1 MAENMLPPSAH
12 LVIIGGGIVGCS
24 AAYHLAQLGWRNV
37 VVLDKGALPYN
48 DGSTSHAPGGMHVT
62 NYSRMMTQFAVQ
74 SVEIYSRLP
83 DFEPGRPMV
92 RHVGGIEVAYTQA
105 RMEDLKRKQG
115 VAASYGVEAHLLTPE
130 ETLMHIPILDP
141 RVIHGSF
148 YAPLDTNVIGWHVA
162 GSLANEATR
171 IGGVQFFQH
180 VPVVDL
186 EVRRGHLAAI
196 VTEQGRI
203 ECENALLCTN
213 IWAPALSEK
222 AGLVIPLLAAQHQ
235 YTISTPLPELAEFAQ
250 ATGGREIVHPI
261 LRHQDFSLYFRQH
274 WDAYGVGN
282 YRHEPLVVHPR
293 EVGKTAQRA
302 FTPEHYT
309 VAWRAAQELIPAL
322 RNRELTHA
330 FNGMFAFTVDGFP
343 VMGESAVRG
352 LWTAV
357 GVWITHAGGVG
368 KAIAEW
374 MTYGEPAIDVHEADI
389 NRFLPHQKTR
399 CYIDLRCA
407 QNYREVYDIIHPLQ
421 PIGEPRNVRL
431 SPFHNRLIEQGAVF
445 FQTAGYEVAQWY
457 EANTRLLAR
466 YAGRIPQRSGW
477 EARFWSPIQGAEH
490 LEVRNN
496 VGLFNLAALAVIE
509 VRGPGSLA
517 FLERLCAN
525 HIDRPVGRVI
535 YPCMLTPR
543 GGIQTDL
550 TVARLGEERFWVITG
565 AARLLRDLAWLERH
579 APTDGSVQLVDA
591 SSAYTVVGLWGP
603 NARHV
608 LAKVTKA
615 DLSNAAFPYYTTRE
629 IEVGAIPVTALRISY
644 AGEPG
649 WELYARSEF
658 AAALWDALWEAGR
671 PFELIAAG
679 AGALDSLRLEKG
691 YRLWGQE
698 LRPDVNPFEA
708 GLEWTVRLDK
718 ENFIGR
724 HALLQVKA
732 AGVQRRLCCMTFDAP
747 DGMALG
753 KEPLF
758 AQGRCVGYVTSANYG
773 YAVGKHILYG
783 YLPLAFAAPGTRLE
797 VEYFGVRHRATVVA
811 EPLYDPQMQRLKA
824 WNTI

>member
-1 MAENMLPPSAH
+1 MAENVLPSSAQ

-24 AAYHLAQLGWRNV
+24 AAYHLAQLGWRDV

-62 NYSRMMTQFAVQ
+62 NYSRMMTQFAVE

-92 RHVGGIEVAYTQA
+92 RRVGGIEVAYTRA

-115 VAASYGVEAHLLTPE
+115 VATSYGVEAHLLTPE
-130 ETLMHIPILDP
+130 ETLAHIPILDP

-162 GSLANEATR
+162 GSLSNEATR

-186 EVRRGHLAAI
+186 EVRRSHLTAI
-196 VTEQGRI
+196 VTERGRI
-203 ECENALLCTN
+203 ECENALLCAN
-213 IWAPALSEK
+213 IWAPAISEK

-250 ATGGREIVHPI
+250 ATGGKEIVHPI
-261 LRHQDFSLYFRQH
+261 LRHQDYSLYFRQH

-282 YRHEPLVVHPR
+282 YRHEPLMVRPHD
-293 EVGKTAQRA
+293 VGKTAQRP

-322 RNRELTHA
+322 RKSELTHA

-399 CYIDLRCA
+399 RYIDLRCA
-407 QNYREVYDIIHPLQ
+407 QNYREVYDIVHPLQ

-431 SPFHNRLIEQGAVF
+431 SPFHSRLVEQGAVF

-457 EANTRLLAR
+457 EANAHLLAK
-466 YAGRIPQRSGW
+466 YAGRIPQRNGW

-496 VGLFNLAALAVIE
+496 VGLFNLATLAVIE

-525 HIDRPVGRVI
+525 RIDRPAGRVI
-535 YPCMLTPR
+535 YTSMLTPR

-565 AARLLRDLAWLERH
+565 GALLPRDLAWLERH
-579 APTDGSVQLVDA
+579 APTDGSVQIVDA
-591 SSAYTVVGLWGP
+591 SSAYTAVGLWGP

-608 LAKVTKA
+608 LARVTET
-615 DLSNAAFPYYTTRE
+615 DLSNAAFPYYTARE

-649 WELYARSEF
+649 WELYTRSEF

-679 AGALDSLRLEKG
+679 AGAFDSLRLEKG

-708 GLEWTVRLDK
+708 GLEWAVRLDK
-718 ENFIGR
+718 EDFIGR

-732 AGVQRRLCCMTFDAP
+732 VGVQRRLCCMTFDAP

-753 KEPLF
+753 KEPIF
-758 AQGRCVGYVTSANYG
+758 AGERCVGYVTSANYG

-783 YLPLAFAAPGTRLE
+783 YLPLALAAPGTRLE

-824 WNTI
+824 

>member
-1 MAENMLPPSAH
+1 MAENGLPSSAH

-24 AAYHLAQLGWRNV
+24 AAYHLAQLGWRDV

-62 NYSRMMTQFAVQ
+62 NYSRMMTQFAVE

-92 RHVGGIEVAYTQA
+92 RRVGGIEVAYTQA

-115 VAASYGVEAHLLTPE
+115 VATSYGVEAHLLTPE
-130 ETLMHIPILDP
+130 ETLAYIPILDP
-141 RVIHGSF
+141 SVIHGSF

-186 EVRRGHLAAI
+186 EVRRGHLTAL
-196 VTEQGRI
+196 VTGQGRI
-203 ECENALLCTN
+203 ACDHALLCTN

-235 YTISTPLPELAEFAQ
+235 YTISAPLPELAEFAQ
-250 ATGGREIVHPI
+250 AVGGREIAHPI

-282 YRHEPLVVHPR
+282 YRHEPLMVHPR
-293 EVGKTAQRA
+293 DVGKTAQRA

-322 RNRELTHA
+322 RNKELTHA

-389 NRFLPHQKTR
+389 HRFLPHQKTR
-399 CYIDLRCA
+399 RYIALRCA
-407 QNYREVYDIIHPLQ
+407 QNYREVYDIVHPLQ
-421 PIGEPRNVRL
+421 PIGEPRNVRR
-431 SPFHNRLIEQGAVF
+431 SPFHSRLIEQGAVF

-457 EANTRLLAR
+457 EANAHLLAR
-466 YAGRIPQRSGW
+466 YAGRIPQRNGW

-490 LEVRNN
+490 LEVRHN
-496 VGLFNLAALAVIE
+496 VGLFNLATLAVIE
-509 VRGPGSLA
+509 VRGPGSLT
-517 FLERLCAN
+517 FLERLCTN
-525 HIDRPVGRVI
+525 RIDRPIGQVL
-535 YPCMLTPR
+535 YTCMVTPR
-543 GGIQTDL
+543 GGIQTEL

-565 AARLLRDLAWLERH
+565 AARLPRDLAWLERH
-579 APTDGSVQLVDA
+579 IPADGSVQVVDA
-591 SSAYTVVGLWGP
+591 SSTYTAVGLWGP
-603 NARHV
+603 NARRV
-608 LAKVTKA
+608 LATVTEA
-615 DLSNAAFPYYTTRE
+615 DLSNQAFPYYAARRIE
-629 IEVGAIPVTALRISY
+629 IGAIPVTALRLSY
-644 AGEPG
+644 AGELG
-649 WELYARSEF
+649 WELYTGSEF
-658 AAALWDALWEAGR
+658 AAALWDTLWEAGR
-671 PFELIAAG
+671 AFGMIAAG

-691 YRLWGQE
+691 YRLWGQD
-698 LRPDVNPFEA
+698 LRPDDNPFEA
-708 GLEWTVRLDK
+708 GLEWVVRLDK
-718 ENFIGR
+718 EDFIGR
-724 HALLQVKA
+724 HALLQHKA
-732 AGVQRRLCCMTFDAP
+732 AGVQRRLCCMAFDTP

-753 KEPLF
+753 KEPIF
-758 AQGRCVGYVTSANYG
+758 SGERCVGYVTSANYG

-783 YLPLAFAAPGTRLE
+783 YLPSALATPGTQLE

-811 EPLYDPQMQRLKA
+811 EPLYDPPSLLC
-824 WNTI
+824 